1 MANQPPG
8 PPPYGAPYGY
18 PPPGP
23 PPPKPG
29 VVPLAPLDVGAV
41 FSGVIQTW
49 LRNWKV
55 VLSVSAVAVVV
66 ATVLGIPFL
75 RELVLLP
82 AASNLPPRRMLD
94 ELVPHLQRLA
104 WLFPLYVIVWSV
116 VQGVAGG
123 LFAVIARQAVLG
135 RRPSWSQ
142 VWHEARPQFA
152 QLVGLALV
160 FYLVVGVGLALCIV
174 PGVVVYTLWSLA
186 IPALMTER
194 LGIGQALSRSYR
206 LVVGDAW
213 RVFAILLL
221 VAIAAQAAAA
231 AVGSPF
237 SAAQLFFV
245 PLDDAAS
252 GGAAVWG
259 QAIAGT
265 AAATV
270 GGLITMAVL
279 PFATLLLYVDQR
291 IRRERY
297 DLQLAEEAAPPGQ
310 ERPHQP
316 PHQPPGPPAR

>member
-1 MANQPPG
+1 MSSQPPG
-8 PPPYGAPYGY
+8 PPPYDPQFGH

-29 VVPLAPLDVGAV
+29 VVPLAPLDVGVV
-41 FSGVIQTW
+41 FSGAIQIW

-82 AASNLPPRRMLD
+82 GDSNLRPQRAFD
-94 ELVPHLQRLA
+94 QAVPHLQRLA
-104 WLFPLYVIVWSV
+104 WLFPLYAVAWSV

-142 VWHEARPQFA
+142 VWHEVRPQFA
-152 QLVGLALV
+152 RLVGLALV
-160 FYLVVGVGLALCIV
+160 LYLVVWVGLILCIV
-174 PGVVVYTLWSLA
+174 PGVVIFTLWSLA

-194 LGIGQALSRSYR
+194 LGVGRALARSYR

-213 RVFAILLL
+213 RIFAILVL
-221 VAIAAQAAAA
+221 VAIAAQAGAA

-237 SAAQLFFV
+237 SAVQLFFV
-245 PLDDAAS
+245 PLD
-252 GGAAVWG
+252 GGSTDAAVWG
-259 QAIAGT
+259 QVLAGA

-270 GGLITMAVL
+270 GGLITMSAL

-297 DLQLAEEAAPPGQ
+297 DLQLAEEAVTPG
-310 ERPHQP
+310 HQP
-316 PHQPPGPPAR
+316 PEPPAQ

>member
-1 MANQPPG
+1 MAYQPPG
-8 PPPYGAPYGY
+8 PPPYGPQYGY
-18 PPPGP
+18 PPGP

-29 VVPLAPLDVGAV
+29 VVPLAPLDVGVV
-41 FSGVIQTW
+41 FSGFIQVW

-82 AASNLPPRRMLD
+82 ADSNLPPRRMLD
-94 ELVPHLQRLA
+94 EMVPHLQRLA
-104 WLFPLYVIVWSV
+104 WLFPLYVIAWSV

-135 RRPSWSQ
+135 RQPSWSQ

-152 QLVGLALV
+152 RLVGLALL
-160 FYLVVGVGLALCIV
+160 FYLVVGVGLVLCIV
-174 PGVVVYTLWSLA
+174 PGVVIYTLWSLA

-194 LGIGQALSRSYR
+194 LGVGQALSRSYR
-206 LVVGDAW
+206 LVIGDAW

-237 SAAQLFFV
+237 SAAQLFFA
-245 PLDDAAS
+245 PLDAGSTD
-252 GGAAVWG
+252 AAVWG
-259 QAIAGT
+259 QVVGGA

-270 GGLITMAVL
+270 GGLLTMAVL
-279 PFATLLLYVDQR
+279 PFAALLLYVDQR

-297 DLQLAEEAAPPGQ
+297 DLQLVEEAATPGQ
-310 ERPHQP
+310 EP
-316 PHQPPGPPAR
+316 PPGPPAQ

>member
-1 MANQPPG
+1 MAHQPPG
-8 PPPYGAPYGY
+8 PPPHGPQYGY

-23 PPPKPG
+23 PAPKPG

-41 FSGVIQTW
+41 FSGAILTW
-49 LRNWKV
+49 WRNWKV

-66 ATVLGIPFL
+66 ATILGIPFL
-75 RELVLLP
+75 REIVLLP
-82 AASNLPPRRMLD
+82 AAGNLPPQRMFD

-104 WLFPLYVIVWSV
+104 WLFPLYVIAWSL

-135 RRPSWSQ
+135 RQPSWSQ

-152 QLVGLALV
+152 RLVGLALV
-160 FYLVVGVGLALCIV
+160 LYLVVGVGLVLCIV
-174 PGVVVYTLWSLA
+174 PGVIVFTLWSLA

-194 LGIGQALSRSYR
+194 LGVGQALSRSYR
-206 LVVGDAW
+206 LVIGDAW
-213 RVFAILLL
+213 RVFAILAL

-237 SAAQLFFV
+237 SAAQLFFA
-245 PLDDAAS
+245 PMSAAS
-252 GGAAVWG
+252 TDAAVWG
-259 QAIAGT
+259 QVVAGA

-270 GGLITMAVL
+270 GGFITMSAL

-297 DLQLAEEAAPPGQ
+297 DLQLAEEAATPGP
-310 ERPHQP
+310 EPS
-316 PHQPPGPPAR
+316 PGPPAH

>member
-1 MANQPPG
+1 MSSQPPG
-8 PPPYGAPYGY
+8 PPPYGPQFGH
-18 PPPGP
+18 PPTGP

-29 VVPLAPLDVGAV
+29 VVPLAPLDVGVV
-41 FSGVIQTW
+41 FSGAIQTW

-75 RELVLLP
+75 RELVLLSGD
-82 AASNLPPRRMLD
+82 SNQPPRRMFD
-94 ELVPHLQRLA
+94 QAVPHLQRLA
-104 WLFPLYVIVWSV
+104 WLFPLYAVGWSV

-152 QLVGLALV
+152 RLVGLALV
-160 FYLVVGVGLALCIV
+160 LYLVVGIGLLLCIV
-174 PGVVVYTLWSLA
+174 PGVVVFTLWSLA

-194 LGIGQALSRSYR
+194 LGVGRALARSYR

-213 RVFAILLL
+213 RIFAILVL
-221 VAIAAQAAAA
+221 VAIAAQAGAA

-245 PLDDAAS
+245 PLDAGSTD
-252 GGAAVWG
+252 AAVWG
-259 QAIAGT
+259 QVLAG
-265 AAATV
+265 AASATV
-270 GGLITMAVL
+270 GGLITMSAL

-297 DLQLAEEAAPPGQ
+297 DLQLAEEAATPGQ
-310 ERPHQP
+310 R
-316 PHQPPGPPAR
+316 PPGPPAQ

>member
-1 MANQPPG
+1 MAYQPPG
-8 PPPYGAPYGY
+8 PPPYGPQYGY
-18 PPPGP
+18 PSPGP
-23 PPPKPG
+23 PAPKPG
-29 VVPLAPLDVGAV
+29 VVPLAPLDVGVV
-41 FSGVIQTW
+41 FSGAILTW
-49 LRNWKV
+49 WRNWKV

-66 ATVLGIPFL
+66 ATVLGTPFL

-82 AASNLPPRRMLD
+82 ADSNLPPQRMFD

-104 WLFPLYVIVWSV
+104 WLFPLYAIAWSL

-135 RRPSWSQ
+135 RQPSWSQ

-152 QLVGLALV
+152 RLVGLALV
-160 FYLVVGVGLALCIV
+160 LYLVVGVGLVLCIV
-174 PGVVVYTLWSLA
+174 PGVIVFTLWSLA

-194 LGIGQALSRSYR
+194 LGVGQALSRSYR
-206 LVVGDAW
+206 LVIGDAW
-213 RVFAILLL
+213 RVFAILAL

-237 SAAQLFFV
+237 SAAQLFFA
-245 PLDDAAS
+245 PMSAAS
-252 GGAAVWG
+252 TDAAVWG
-259 QAIAGT
+259 QVVAGA

-270 GGLITMAVL
+270 GGVITMSAL

-297 DLQLAEEAAPPGQ
+297 DLQLAEEAATPGP
-310 ERPHQP
+310 EPS
-316 PHQPPGPPAR
+316 PGPPVH